1 MIFLITNLKYVKSM
15 FHWEDISETL
25 CTRPK
30 TKTKN
35 IVVLPFSHMK
45 SVLVPFESRGR
56 EAEYI

>member
-1 MIFLITNLKYVKSM
+1 MSKVCSTGKILVK
-15 FHWEDISETL
+15 L
-25 CTRPK
+25 CVQGQK
-30 TKTKN
+30 QKTKN